1 MKPRGNFRQR
11 AGKIF
16 RRLRFVAWAGV
27 GALLLAV
34 AWLSLVGLP
43 DFAKRPLLDKLRE
56 RGVRAEFTN
65 LRLSWYRGFV
75 AYNVRFT
82 GDADTAAQQFTAE
95 RVEVPFRLFALPHL
109 EPTGLRLTGGQLT
122 LPLDATNGARAVTLE
137 KISASVH
144 FQNDDDWQLE
154 NFTARFGQLNLYAN
168 GSLAHASQLRAK
180 KISTAPSTNA
190 AARETLTAQLRR
202 VADTLDKIQ
211 FTQPA
216 DVRLAV
222 SADARDWTRM
232 EVTASAALAGAVTPW
247 GEFTDARVTLRSA
260 PGSNEVF
267 AHVESGF
274 AGGKLGVTTTLNPVT
289 RAATFECASDFDLQ
303 KIRPLLREKSGNWIS
318 QFSWQRP
325 PSVKL
330 TGSVNLTNAL
340 ESLQLNGE
348 FAVGPAAFRGVS
360 VDAARSHVSF
370 SNHLWALPDLTLTRS
385 NGVLHAA
392 HWTDDRTQ
400 DYFWRL
406 QGQFDF
412 TALAPLLDDKGQ
424 HALDLMQF
432 TDAPHLDLEMW
443 GRWRDYDRIGARG
456 SIAIT
461 NFTYRGEHMVSL
473 ATRLD
478 YTNAF
483 VHLTTPLAIRPEGAT
498 TADGV
503 GVDVTTHTV
512 FITNGVGVVN
522 PQALGRAIGRK
533 TAKILEPYQF
543 NPPPRGTANGWF
555 TVDDQHRADITF
567 KVSGTNFHWWKLNA
581 EEISGDVIW
590 RDQTTLVTN
599 LAAKFYTGTLTGGLY
614 FDFTRRDGADYR
626 FDLTTSNAHLG
637 PLLVDMV
644 GKTNQ
649 VDGYISGRLNVTN
662 ANTED
667 TMSWNGDGN
676 MTLRDGLLWEIPA
689 FGVFAPVLD
698 LIYPT
703 LGSGRAS
710 AGSATFGISN
720 GVVTTDDLQLSS
732 VAMRIQYRGS
742 VDFLGN
748 LNARVEAELLRG
760 AWGIG
765 PVISTVLTPLTKA
778 LQYKVTGTLGKPVA
792 EPAYIPKPLM
802 FPLHPIQS
810 VKELFSTKPG
820 ETNAAAK

>member
-1 MKPRGNFRQR
+1 MKPPGKFRAR
-11 AGKIF
+11 VGKVF
-16 RRLRFVAWAGV
+16 RRLRVVVWLVVFAV
-27 GALLLAV
+27 LLAV
-34 AWLSLVGLP
+34 AWLTLVGLP
-43 DFAKRPLLDKLRE
+43 GFVKRPLLEQLHR

-65 LRLSWYRGFV
+65 LRLSLYRGFV
-75 AYNVRFT
+75 AYNVQFA
-82 GDADTAAQQFTAE
+82 GADGVQFTAA
-95 RVEVPFRLFALPHL
+95 RVEVPFRPFALPQL

-122 LPLDATNGARAVTLE
+122 LPLAATNSARAVSLE
-137 KISASVH
+137 KISASVR
-144 FQNDDDWQLE
+144 FQTDDEWQLE
-154 NFTARFGQLNLYAN
+154 NFSARFGQLNLSAV
-168 GSLAHASQLRAK
+168 GALAHASELRAK
-180 KISTAPSTNA
+180 KSTTPGTNTASAVKATFST
-190 AARETLTAQLRR
+190 QLRR
-202 VADTLDKIQ
+202 VADTLGKIQ

-216 DVRLAV
+216 DVRLVVA
-222 SADARDWTRM
+222 ADARDWART
-232 EVTASAALAGAVTPW
+232 EVTANAALAAALTPW
-247 GEFTDARVTLRSA
+247 GEFTNARVTLRSA

-267 AHVESGF
+267 ASVASGF
-274 AGGKLGVTTTLNPVT
+274 AGGQLAVSATLNPVT
-289 RAATFECASDFDLQ
+289 RAATFACAADFDLQ
-303 KIRPLLREKSGNWIS
+303 KVRPLLRDKAANWLG
-318 QFSWQRP
+318 QFTWRQP

-330 TGSVNLTNAL
+330 TGAVNLTNAL
-340 ESLQLNGE
+340 ESLQLHGE
-348 FAVGPAAFRGVS
+348 FAVGPAAFRGVA
-360 VDAARSHVSF
+360 VDAAQSHVSF
-370 SNHLWALPDLTLTRS
+370 SNHVWALPDLTLTRS
-385 NGVLHAA
+385 NGRLRAA

-424 HALDLMQF
+424 HALELMQF
-432 TDAPHLDLEMW
+432 ADAPHLDIELW

-456 SIAIT
+456 SLAIT

-483 VHLTTPLAIRPEGAT
+483 VHLTAPLAIRAEGAT

-503 GVDVTTHTV
+503 GVDVVTHTV

-533 TAKILEPYQF
+533 TAKILEPYLF

-567 KVSGTNFHWWKLNA
+567 QVSGTNFHWWKLNA

-614 FDFTRRDGADYR
+614 FDFTRRNGADYR

-649 VDGYISGRLNVTN
+649 VDGRISGRLNVTN

-667 TMSWNGDGN
+667 TMSWNGDGH

-703 LGSGRAS
+703 LGSGRAN

-720 GVVTTDDLQLSS
+720 GVVSTDDLQLSS

-742 VDFLGN
+742 VDFIGN
-748 LNARVEAELLRG
+748 LNARVEAELLHS

-765 PVISTVLTPLTKA
+765 PVISAVLTPLSKV

-792 EPAYIPKPLM
+792 EPLYIPKPLM

-810 VKELFSTKPG
+810 VKELFAPKPG
-820 ETNAAAK
+820 ETNAPVK